1 MAHDDASARR
11 RRLELRSRPKR
22 ALAAAA
28 LVLAGVGLVGC
39 NTHNVAL
46 TRPCRVG
53 HVTRG
58 QPGLPRL
65 GLTYRVWKVQQSC

>member
-1 MAHDDASARR
+1 MAHDDARARR
-11 RRLELRSRPKR
+11 GQSRLRSKPRR

-39 NTHNVAL
+39 NTHNEAV
-46 TRPCRVG
+46 TRLCEVG

-58 QPGLPRL
+58 QPALPRL

>member
-1 MAHDDASARR
+1 V
-11 RRLELRSRPKR
+11 
-22 ALAAAA
+22 AAAA

-39 NTHNVAL
+39 NTHNEAV
-46 TRPCRVG
+46 TRLCQVG

-58 QPGLPRL
+58 QPALPRL